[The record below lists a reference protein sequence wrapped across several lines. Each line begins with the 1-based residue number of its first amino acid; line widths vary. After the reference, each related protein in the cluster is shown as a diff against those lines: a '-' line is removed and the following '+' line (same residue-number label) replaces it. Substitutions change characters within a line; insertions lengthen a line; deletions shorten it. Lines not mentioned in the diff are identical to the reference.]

1 MTAGISRWACWTVA
15 GVTVNGAPVDNAGPF
30 DARRQTLGPWPDAPP
45 LSKIHPRARRPHPQ
59 AKALVQLASV
69 VLGERR
75 MEGLGLLVG
84 SASGCAA
91 PDREFQAELT
101 AKGPGFGGP
110 SLFVYTLPTAPLG
123 EVAVAFGARG
133 PLTAVSA
140 GAASALTAIACAI
153 DDVDAGRAPA
163 VLCGGFE
170 WGTAADHLALFLVEP
185 DGPYRVTG
193 STGYGDAPDGARG
206 TVLDV
211 AAALTT
217 GKAFA
222 ITAFDKLGYW
232 AQLLSEGSAQ

>member
-1 MTAGISRWACWTVA
+1 MTAGISRWGTWTPA
-15 GVTVNGAPVDNAGPF
+15 GVSVDGGPVAEAPA
-30 DARRQTLGPWPDAPP
+30 

-69 VLGERR
+69 VLGDRR

-101 AKGPGFGGP
+101 KKGAGFGGP

-133 PLTAVSA
+133 PLTAISA
-140 GAASALTAIACAI
+140 GSASGLTAIACAI

-163 VLCGGFE
+163 VLCGSFE
-170 WGTAADHLALFLVEP
+170 WGTDADHLVLFLVEP
-185 DGPYRVTG
+185 NGPYRVTG
-193 STGYGDAPDGARG
+193 STGYGEPPDGERG
-206 TVLDV
+206 GALDV
-211 AAALTT
+211 AAALRT

-222 ITAFDKLGYW
+222 ITSFDKLGCW
-232 AQLLSEGSAQ
+232 AQLVSEGSAQ